1 MAIKLI
7 KKGEVICIASGVY
20 ESYHR
25 TGPFTVETDFDL
37 NKFITTVKHSQKEN
51 WEIAEL
57 MHEIPRMLL
66 AQGILSTIAC
76 RNVHLGAFGEWHIKE
91 EEDDYI

>member
-1 MAIKLI
+1 MAIELI
-7 KKGEVICIASGVY
+7 KKGEVICIASGVF

-25 TGPFTVETDFDL
+25 FGPFLVEMGFDL
-37 NKFITTVKHSQKEN
+37 NEFITTVSNSQKEN

-57 MHEIPRMLL
+57 MHEIPRILF

-76 RNVHLGAFGEWHIKE
+76 RNIHLGDFGEWHIKE
-91 EEDDYI
+91 EKDDYT

>member
-1 MAIKLI
+1 MAIKPF
-7 KKGEVICIASGVY
+7 KKGEVICIATGVF

-25 TGPFTVETDFDL
+25 FGPFLVEMDFDL
-37 NKFITTVKHSQKEN
+37 NEFATSINHFQKEN

-76 RNVHLGAFGEWHIKE
+76 RNVHLGSFGELQIKE
-91 EEDDYI
+91 EEDDYF